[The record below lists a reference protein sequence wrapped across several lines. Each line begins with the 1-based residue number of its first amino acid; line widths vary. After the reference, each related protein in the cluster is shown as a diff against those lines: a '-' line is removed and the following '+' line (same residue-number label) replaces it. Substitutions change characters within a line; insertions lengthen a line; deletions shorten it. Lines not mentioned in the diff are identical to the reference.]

1 MEEIWKDVVGYEG
14 YYQVSSLGRIRSVDR
29 EIIDKNGVKK
39 SIHGK
44 IMRHTFHPDGYPAI
58 SLCRNGVYRRLKIH
72 RLVALA
78 FIPNPNNL
86 PEVSH
91 LDETRTNNCVDNLV
105 WSSHKDNLN
114 MPLYKERSA
123 RATSKS
129 KNGRAIPVECEGAVF
144 ETGTE
149 CAKFYGIKQN
159 TMLHWLV
166 CPEKMPT
173 KWKEKGLKR
182 L

>member
-1 MEEIWKDVVGYEG
+1 MEEVWKDIKGYEG

-29 EIIDKNGVKK
+29 EIVDKNGVKK
-39 SIHGK
+39 LIHGK
-44 IMRHTFHPDGYPAI
+44 IMQHVFNSDGYPSI
-58 SLCRNGVYRRLKIH
+58 TLCCNGADKRLKIH

-78 FIPNPNNL
+78 FLPNPGNL

-91 LDETRTNNCVDNLV
+91 LDETRTNNRIDNLA

-114 MPLYKERSA
+114 MPLFKERNAFS
-123 RATSKS
+123 RLKG
-129 KNGRAIPVECEGAVF
+129 KNGRAIPVECEGVIF

-159 TMLHWLV
+159 TMLHWLA
-166 CPEKMPT
+166 CPEKMPVE
-173 KWKEKGLKR
+173 WKEKGLKR